1 MNTFKISFLSIG
13 FFIALFANSQTIR
26 FDKYYTIGYW
36 GLGHTVI
43 PLNDDYII
51 AGYQDNDP
59 TYQQLY
65 VNPLV
70 VKTNLNGDTVF
81 TKKYG
86 SNGWDIFQ
94 DMCKTNNNYFICV
107 GSIQDSLPPS
117 EYDYDLYIVKIDS
130 IGDTIWTKRYSCPSD
145 SSYGALTIIVT
156 KSKDIII
163 AGYQYSWNDSNIG
176 SMLFKLDKNGSL
188 IWRKWFLSPYPYPNN
203 QTYVMSYIYKI
214 LEAKNKDLIAVG
226 KRTTASGIEDPI
238 VFRMDSTGK
247 TLWLNTYGGTDND
260 FGTSIVPTND
270 GNYIASIMY
279 KDLNSD
285 YKISFLKIDTNGTKI
300 WQKNYY
306 SIISSGNFAKAI
318 PTLDG
323 GYVGTGGTD
332 ADYTSGA
339 MDGFLIKV
347 DANGDSLWMRF
358 YGTLQQ
364 NDWFFDVE
372 ATTDKGFVMTGET
385 YSYNIGGS
393 SVWLVKVDSLG
404 LLIPLGIN
412 EEPLFPTAMLGDA
425 FPNPTNSNCTISY
438 NIPEFKNS
446 ASLFLFNMQG
456 KQLADY
462 PLKKGE
468 NSLQLNLSDY
478 AAGTY
483 LYVLAIDNY
492 NVKSGKVEIVK

>member
-1 MNTFKISFLSIG
+1 MKFFKPFLLIGGIFIS
-13 FFIALFANSQTIR
+13 LFANSQTIR
-26 FDKYYTIGYW
+26 FNKYYTKGILSHGY
-36 GLGHTVI
+36 TI
-43 PLNDDYII
+43 ITNDSSYLI
-51 AGYQDNDP
+51 AGYQDDDVTLQNLLLNP
-59 TYQQLY
+59 Y
-65 VNPLV
+65 VI
-70 VKTNLNGDTVF
+70 KTDLNGDTIWS
-81 TKKYG
+81 KEYG
-86 SNGWDIFQ
+86 YFFWDLFQ
-94 DMCKTNNNYFICV
+94 DMCKINEGNYICV
-107 GSIQDSLPPS
+107 GPVQDSIPINA
-117 EYDYDLYIVKIDS
+117 YDYDVLCYKINS
-130 IGDTIWTKRYSCPSD
+130 NGDTLWTKRISCLGD
-145 SSYGALTIIVT
+145 SAYIPWSVIET
-156 KSKDIII
+156 KSKNIII
-163 AGYQYSWNDSNIG
+163 AGYQNSWNNANLSGLILKLDSNGNI
-176 SMLFKLDKNGSL
+176 

-214 LEAKNKDLIAVG
+214 LEAKNKDLIAIG

-285 YKISFLKIDTNGTKI
+285 YKISFLKIDTTGTKI

-306 SIISSGNFAKAI
+306 SIISSGNFVKAI
-318 PTLDG
+318 PTFDG

-339 MDGFLIKV
+339 MDGFLIKL

-372 ATTDKGFVMTGET
+372 ATPDKGFVMTGET

-412 EEPLFPTAMLGDA
+412 EEPLFPTATLGNA

-483 LYVLAIDNY
+483 LYVLALDNY
-492 NVKSGKVEIVK
+492 NVKSGKVEIAK